1 MSIIRRIGLPIAII
15 VVGFGL
21 AAALLKTGPS
31 ITPQAPV
38 AKPPLVRAL
47 TVQPADF
54 EFEATARGT
63 VMPRS
68 ETDLIAEVSGR
79 VVELSQSLVTGGFF
93 QEDDVLLRIDPL
105 DYEIALEQASAQVQ
119 RAVSEL
125 ATARKNYERQR
136 NLSKRQSTSESLED
150 DARNRLQIAEAA
162 QREAKARLAIAE
174 RDLERTV
181 VKAPYDGRVRTE
193 QVDLGQFLN
202 RGSRL
207 AKLYAIDA
215 AEVRLPI
222 KDDELAFL
230 NISLRDGS
238 AWQKRPSVL
247 LSAEFAGAVHRWSGE
262 IVRTEGELDP
272 KTRMIQLVASVAD
285 PYREGT
291 TPLPVGL
298 LVDAV
303 ITGGVQPNIVK
314 LPRVAMVSPSEV
326 YIVDSSDRL
335 ARRTVTVLRSQGDFV
350 YINDGLLA
358 GDRVCLS
365 RLATA
370 MPGMKVRVEN
380 TEEVS

>member
-1 MSIIRRIGLPIAII
+1 MLRRIGPPIAII

-21 AAALLKTGPS
+21 AAALLRTGPS

-38 AKPPLVRAL
+38 AKSPLVRAV

-68 ETDLIAEVSGR
+68 ETELIAEVSGR
-79 VVELSQSLVTGGFF
+79 VIELSQSLVTGGFF
-93 QEDDVLLRIDPL
+93 KEDDVLLRIDPL

-119 RAVSEL
+119 RATSEL
-125 ATARKNYERQR
+125 ATASKNYERQR

-150 DARNRLQIAEAA
+150 DARNRLQMAEAA
-162 QREAKARLAIAE
+162 QREARARLASAE

-207 AKLYAIDA
+207 ARLYAIDA

-238 AWQKRPSVL
+238 AWEKRPSVS
-247 LSAEFAGAVHRWSGE
+247 LSAEFAGAVHRWTGE

-285 PYREGT
+285 PYRAGT

-298 LVDAV
+298 FVDAV
-303 ITGGVQPNIVK
+303 ITGGVQPNIVR
-314 LPRVAMVSPSEV
+314 LPRGAMVSPSEV
-326 YIVDSSDRL
+326 YIVDSSERL
-335 ARRTVTVLRSQGDFV
+335 VRRTVNVLRSQGDFV
-350 YINDGLLA
+350 YINDGLLR

-370 MPGMKVRVEN
+370 MPGMNSLRRRLY
-380 TEEVS
+380 TFIF

>member
-1 MSIIRRIGLPIAII
+1 MIRRIGLPIAII

-285 PYREGT
+285 PYREGR

-298 LVDAV
+298 FVDAV

-370 MPGMKVRVEN
+370 MPGIKVRVEN

>member
-1 MSIIRRIGLPIAII
+1 MIRRIGLPIAII

-21 AAALLKTGPS
+21 AAALLNTGPS

-47 TVQPADF
+47 TVQPSDF
-54 EFEATARGT
+54 EFEATARGV

-93 QEDDVLLRIDPL
+93 KEDDVLLRIDPL

-125 ATARKNYERQR
+125 ATARKNFERQR

-162 QREAKARLAIAE
+162 QREAKARLASAE
-174 RDLERTV
+174 RELERTV
-181 VKAPYDGRVRTE
+181 VRAPYDGRVRTE

-207 AKLYAIDA
+207 ARLYAIDA

-238 AWQKRPSVL
+238 AWEKRPSVS
-247 LSAEFAGAVHRWSGE
+247 LSAEFAGAVHRWTGE

-272 KTRMIQLVASVAD
+272 KTRMIQLVASVAE
-285 PYREGT
+285 PYRVDT

-298 LVDAV
+298 FVDAV
-303 ITGGVQPNIVK
+303 ITGGVQPNIVR

-326 YIVDSSDRL
+326 YIVDSSERL
-335 ARRTVTVLRSQGDFV
+335 VRRTVTVLRSQGDFV
-350 YINDGLLA
+350 YINEGLLK

-380 TEEVS
+380 SEEVS

>member
-1 MSIIRRIGLPIAII
+1 MIRRIGLPIAII
-15 VVGFGL
+15 VVGLGL
-21 AAALLKTGPS
+21 AAALLNTGPS

-47 TVQPADF
+47 TVQPSDF
-54 EFEATARGT
+54 EFEATARGV

-93 QEDDVLLRIDPL
+93 KEDDVLLRIDPL

-125 ATARKNYERQR
+125 ATARKNFERQR

-162 QREAKARLAIAE
+162 LREAKARLASAE
-174 RDLERTV
+174 RELERTV
-181 VKAPYDGRVRTE
+181 VRAPYDGRVRTE

-207 AKLYAIDA
+207 ARLYAIDA

-238 AWQKRPSVL
+238 AWEKRPSVS
-247 LSAEFAGAVHRWSGE
+247 LSAEFAGAVHRWTGE

-272 KTRMIQLVASVAD
+272 KTRMIQLVASVAE
-285 PYREGT
+285 PYRVDT

-298 LVDAV
+298 FVDAV
-303 ITGGVQPNIVK
+303 ITGGVQPNIVR

-326 YIVDSSDRL
+326 YIVDSSERL
-335 ARRTVTVLRSQGDFV
+335 VRRTVTVLRSQGDFV
-350 YINDGLLA
+350 YISEGLLK

>member
-1 MSIIRRIGLPIAII
+1 MLRRIGPPIAII

-21 AAALLKTGPS
+21 AAALLRTGPS

-38 AKPPLVRAL
+38 AKSPLVRAV

-68 ETDLIAEVSGR
+68 ETELIAEVSGR
-79 VVELSQSLVTGGFF
+79 VIELSQSLVTGGFF
-93 QEDDVLLRIDPL
+93 KEDDVLLRIDPL

-119 RAVSEL
+119 RATSEL
-125 ATARKNYERQR
+125 ATASKNYERQR

-150 DARNRLQIAEAA
+150 DARNRLQMAEAA
-162 QREAKARLAIAE
+162 QREARARLASAE

-207 AKLYAIDA
+207 ARLYAIDA

-238 AWQKRPSVL
+238 AWEKRPSVS
-247 LSAEFAGAVHRWSGE
+247 LSAEFAGAVHRWTGE

-285 PYREGT
+285 PYRAGT

-298 LVDAV
+298 FVDAV
-303 ITGGVQPNIVK
+303 ITGGVQPNIVR
-314 LPRVAMVSPSEV
+314 LPRGAMVSPSEV
-326 YIVDSSDRL
+326 YIVDSSERL
-335 ARRTVTVLRSQGDFV
+335 VRRTVNVLRSQGDFV
-350 YINDGLLA
+350 YINDGLLR

-370 MPGMKVRVEN
+370 IPGMKVRVEN
-380 TEEVS
+380 TEEVG

>member
-1 MSIIRRIGLPIAII
+1 MIRRIGLPIAII

-21 AAALLKTGPS
+21 AAALLNTGPT

-47 TVQPADF
+47 TVQPSDF
-54 EFEATARGT
+54 EFEATARGV

-93 QEDDVLLRIDPL
+93 KEDDVLLRIDPL

-125 ATARKNYERQR
+125 ATARKNFERQR

-162 QREAKARLAIAE
+162 QREAKARLASAE
-174 RDLERTV
+174 RELERTV
-181 VKAPYDGRVRTE
+181 VRAPYDGRVRTE

-207 AKLYAIDA
+207 ARLYAIDA

-238 AWQKRPSVL
+238 AWEKRPSVS
-247 LSAEFAGAVHRWSGE
+247 LSAEFAGAVHRWTGE

-272 KTRMIQLVASVAD
+272 KTRMIQLVASVAE
-285 PYREGT
+285 PYRVDT

-298 LVDAV
+298 FVDAV
-303 ITGGVQPNIVK
+303 ITGGVQPNIVR

-326 YIVDSSDRL
+326 YIVDSSERL
-335 ARRTVTVLRSQGDFV
+335 VRRTVTVLRSQGDFV
-350 YINDGLLA
+350 YISEGLLK

>member
-1 MSIIRRIGLPIAII
+1 MLRRIGLPIAII

-21 AAALLKTGPS
+21 AAALLRTGPS

-38 AKPPLVRAL
+38 AKSPLVRAV

-68 ETDLIAEVSGR
+68 ETELIAEVSGR
-79 VVELSQSLVTGGFF
+79 VIELSQSLVTGGFF
-93 QEDDVLLRIDPL
+93 KEDDVLLRIDPL

-119 RAVSEL
+119 RATSEL
-125 ATARKNYERQR
+125 ATASKNYERQR

-150 DARNRLQIAEAA
+150 DARNRLQMAEAA
-162 QREAKARLAIAE
+162 QREARARLASAE

-207 AKLYAIDA
+207 ARLYAIDA

-238 AWQKRPSVL
+238 AWEKRPSVS
-247 LSAEFAGAVHRWSGE
+247 LSAEFAGAVHRWTGE

-285 PYREGT
+285 PYRAGT

-298 LVDAV
+298 FVDAV
-303 ITGGVQPNIVK
+303 ITGGVQPNIVR
-314 LPRVAMVSPSEV
+314 LPRGAMVSPSEV
-326 YIVDSSDRL
+326 YIVDSSERL
-335 ARRTVTVLRSQGDFV
+335 VRRTVNVLRSQGDFV
-350 YINDGLLA
+350 YINDGLLR

-380 TEEVS
+380 TEEVG

>member
-1 MSIIRRIGLPIAII
+1 MLRRIGLPIAII

-21 AAALLKTGPS
+21 AAALLRTGPS

-38 AKPPLVRAL
+38 AKSPLVRAV

-68 ETDLIAEVSGR
+68 ETELIAEVSGR
-79 VVELSQSLVTGGFF
+79 VIELSQSLVTGGFF
-93 QEDDVLLRIDPL
+93 KEDDVLLRIDPL

-119 RAVSEL
+119 RATSEL
-125 ATARKNYERQR
+125 ATASKNYERQR

-150 DARNRLQIAEAA
+150 DARNRLQMAEAA
-162 QREAKARLAIAE
+162 QREARARLASAE

-207 AKLYAIDA
+207 ARLYAIDA

-238 AWQKRPSVL
+238 AWEKRPSVS
-247 LSAEFAGAVHRWSGE
+247 LSAEFAGAVHRWTGE

-285 PYREGT
+285 PYRAGT

-298 LVDAV
+298 FVDAV
-303 ITGGVQPNIVK
+303 ITGGVQPNIVR
-314 LPRVAMVSPSEV
+314 LPRGAMVSPSEV
-326 YIVDSSDRL
+326 YLVDSSERL
-335 ARRTVTVLRSQGDFV
+335 VRRTVNVLRSQGDFV
-350 YINDGLLA
+350 YINDGLLR

-380 TEEVS
+380 TEEVG

>member
-1 MSIIRRIGLPIAII
+1 MLRRIGPPIAII

-21 AAALLKTGPS
+21 AAALLRTGPS

-38 AKPPLVRAL
+38 AKSPLVRAV

-68 ETDLIAEVSGR
+68 ETELIAEVSGR
-79 VVELSQSLVTGGFF
+79 VIELSQSLVTGGFF
-93 QEDDVLLRIDPL
+93 KEDDVLLRIDPL

-119 RAVSEL
+119 RATSEL
-125 ATARKNYERQR
+125 ATASKNYERQR

-150 DARNRLQIAEAA
+150 DARNRLQMAEAA
-162 QREAKARLAIAE
+162 QREARARLASAE

-207 AKLYAIDA
+207 ARLYAIDA

-238 AWQKRPSVL
+238 AWEKRPSVS
-247 LSAEFAGAVHRWSGE
+247 LSAEFAGAVHRWTGE

-285 PYREGT
+285 PYRAGT

-298 LVDAV
+298 FVDAV
-303 ITGGVQPNIVK
+303 ITGGVQPNIVR
-314 LPRVAMVSPSEV
+314 LPRGAMVSPSEV
-326 YIVDSSDRL
+326 YIVDSSERL
-335 ARRTVTVLRSQGDFV
+335 VRRTVNVLRSQGDFV
-350 YINDGLLA
+350 YINDGLLR

>member
-1 MSIIRRIGLPIAII
+1 MLRRIGLPIAII

-21 AAALLKTGPS
+21 AAALLRTGPS

-38 AKPPLVRAL
+38 AKSPLVRAV

-68 ETDLIAEVSGR
+68 ETELIAEVSGR
-79 VVELSQSLVTGGFF
+79 VIELSQSLVTGGFF
-93 QEDDVLLRIDPL
+93 KEDDVLLRIDPL

-119 RAVSEL
+119 RATSEL
-125 ATARKNYERQR
+125 ATASKNYERQR

-150 DARNRLQIAEAA
+150 DARNRLQMAEAA
-162 QREAKARLAIAE
+162 QREARARLASAE

-207 AKLYAIDA
+207 ARLYAIDA

-238 AWQKRPSVL
+238 AWEKRPSVS
-247 LSAEFAGAVHRWSGE
+247 LSAEFAGAVHRWTGE

-285 PYREGT
+285 PYRAGT

-298 LVDAV
+298 FVDAV
-303 ITGGVQPNIVK
+303 ITGGVQPNIVR
-314 LPRVAMVSPSEV
+314 LPRGAMVSPSEV
-326 YIVDSSDRL
+326 YIVDSSERL
-335 ARRTVTVLRSQGDFV
+335 VRRTVNVLRSEGDFV
-350 YINDGLLA
+350 YINDGLLR

-380 TEEVS
+380 TEEVG

>member
-1 MSIIRRIGLPIAII
+1 MIRRIGLPIAII
-15 VVGFGL
+15 VVGLGL
-21 AAALLKTGPS
+21 AAALLNTGPS

-47 TVQPADF
+47 TVQPSDF
-54 EFEATARGT
+54 EFEATARGV

-93 QEDDVLLRIDPL
+93 KEDDVLLRIDPL

-125 ATARKNYERQR
+125 ATARKNFERQR

-162 QREAKARLAIAE
+162 LREAKARLASAE
-174 RDLERTV
+174 RELERTV
-181 VKAPYDGRVRTE
+181 VRAPYDGRVRTE

-207 AKLYAIDA
+207 ARLYAIDA

-222 KDDELAFL
+222 KDDELVFL

-238 AWQKRPSVL
+238 AWEKRPSVS
-247 LSAEFAGAVHRWSGE
+247 LSAEFAGAVHRWTGE

-272 KTRMIQLVASVAD
+272 KTRMIQLVASVAE
-285 PYREGT
+285 PYRLDT

-298 LVDAV
+298 FVDAV
-303 ITGGVQPNIVK
+303 ITGGVQPNIVR

-326 YIVDSSDRL
+326 YIVDSSERL
-335 ARRTVTVLRSQGDFV
+335 VRRTVTVLRSQGDFV
-350 YINDGLLA
+350 YINEGLLK

-380 TEEVS
+380 TEGVS

>member
-1 MSIIRRIGLPIAII
+1 MLRRIGPPIAII

-21 AAALLKTGPS
+21 AAALLRTGPS

-38 AKPPLVRAL
+38 AKSPLVRAV

-68 ETDLIAEVSGR
+68 ETELIAEVSGR
-79 VVELSQSLVTGGFF
+79 VIELSQSLVTGGFF
-93 QEDDVLLRIDPL
+93 KEDDVLLRIDPL

-119 RAVSEL
+119 RATSEL
-125 ATARKNYERQR
+125 ATASKNYERQR

-150 DARNRLQIAEAA
+150 VARKRLQMAEAA
-162 QREAKARLAIAE
+162 QREARARLASAE

-207 AKLYAIDA
+207 ARLYAIDA

-238 AWQKRPSVL
+238 AWEKRPSVS
-247 LSAEFAGAVHRWSGE
+247 LSAEFAGAVHRWTGE

-285 PYREGT
+285 PYRAGT

-298 LVDAV
+298 FVDAV
-303 ITGGVQPNIVK
+303 ITGGVQPNIVR
-314 LPRVAMVSPSEV
+314 LPRGAMVSPSEV
-326 YIVDSSDRL
+326 YIVDSSERL
-335 ARRTVTVLRSQGDFV
+335 VRRTVNVLRSQGDFV
-350 YINDGLLA
+350 YINDGLLR

-380 TEEVS
+380 TEEVG

>member
-1 MSIIRRIGLPIAII
+1 MIRRIGLPIAII
-15 VVGFGL
+15 VVGLGL
-21 AAALLKTGPS
+21 AAALLNTGPS

-47 TVQPADF
+47 TVQPSDF
-54 EFEATARGT
+54 EFEATARGV

-93 QEDDVLLRIDPL
+93 KEDDVLLRIDPL

-125 ATARKNYERQR
+125 ATARKNFERQR

-162 QREAKARLAIAE
+162 LREAKARLASAE
-174 RDLERTV
+174 RELERTV
-181 VKAPYDGRVRTE
+181 VRAPYDGRVRTE

-207 AKLYAIDA
+207 ARLYAIDA

-238 AWQKRPSVL
+238 AWEKRPSVE
-247 LSAEFAGAVHRWSGE
+247 LSAEFAGAVHRWTGE

-272 KTRMIQLVASVAD
+272 KTRMIQLVASVAE
-285 PYREGT
+285 PYRVDT

-298 LVDAV
+298 FVDAV
-303 ITGGVQPNIVK
+303 ITGGVQPNIVR

-326 YIVDSSDRL
+326 YIVDSSERL
-335 ARRTVTVLRSQGDFV
+335 VRRTVTVLRSQGDFV
-350 YINDGLLA
+350 YISEGLLK

>member
-1 MSIIRRIGLPIAII
+1 MLRRIGLPIAII

-21 AAALLKTGPS
+21 AAALLRTGPS
-31 ITPQAPV
+31 ISPQAPV
-38 AKPPLVRAL
+38 AKSPLVRAV

-68 ETDLIAEVSGR
+68 ETELIAEVSGR
-79 VVELSQSLVTGGFF
+79 VIELSQSLVTGGFF
-93 QEDDVLLRIDPL
+93 KEDDVLLRIDPL
-105 DYEIALEQASAQVQ
+105 DYEIAIEQASAQVQ
-119 RAVSEL
+119 RATSEL
-125 ATARKNYERQR
+125 ATASKNYERQR
-136 NLSKRQSTSESLED
+136 NLSKRQSTSESLEA
-150 DARNRLQIAEAA
+150 DARNRLQMAEAA
-162 QREAKARLAIAE
+162 QREARARLASAE

-207 AKLYAIDA
+207 ARLYAIDA

-238 AWQKRPSVL
+238 AWEKRPSVS
-247 LSAEFAGAVHRWSGE
+247 LSAEFAGAVHRWTGE

-285 PYREGT
+285 PYRAGT

-298 LVDAV
+298 FVDAV
-303 ITGGVQPNIVK
+303 ITGGVQPNIVR
-314 LPRVAMVSPSEV
+314 LPRGAMVSPSEV
-326 YIVDSSDRL
+326 YIVDSSERL
-335 ARRTVTVLRSQGDFV
+335 VRRTVNVLRSQGDFV
-350 YINDGLLA
+350 YINDGLLR

-380 TEEVS
+380 TEEVG

>member
-1 MSIIRRIGLPIAII
+1 MLRRIGPPIAII

-21 AAALLKTGPS
+21 AAELLRTGPS

-38 AKPPLVRAL
+38 AKSPLVRAV

-68 ETDLIAEVSGR
+68 ETELIAEVSGR
-79 VVELSQSLVTGGFF
+79 VIELSQSLVTGGFF
-93 QEDDVLLRIDPL
+93 KEDDVLLRIDPL

-119 RAVSEL
+119 RATSEL
-125 ATARKNYERQR
+125 ATASKNYERQR

-150 DARNRLQIAEAA
+150 DARNRLQMAEAA
-162 QREAKARLAIAE
+162 QREARARLASAE

-207 AKLYAIDA
+207 ARLYAIDA

-238 AWQKRPSVL
+238 AWEKRPSVS
-247 LSAEFAGAVHRWSGE
+247 LSAEFAGAVHRWTGE
-262 IVRTEGELDP
+262 IVRPEGELDP

-285 PYREGT
+285 PYRAGT

-298 LVDAV
+298 FVDAV
-303 ITGGVQPNIVK
+303 ITGGVQPNIVR
-314 LPRVAMVSPSEV
+314 LPRGAMVSPSEV
-326 YIVDSSDRL
+326 YIVDSSERL
-335 ARRTVTVLRSQGDFV
+335 VRRTVNVLRSQGDFV
-350 YINDGLLA
+350 YINDGLLR

-380 TEEVS
+380 TEEVG

>member
-1 MSIIRRIGLPIAII
+1 MLRRIGLPIAII

-21 AAALLKTGPS
+21 AFALSKTGPS

-47 TVQPADF
+47 IVRPADF
-54 EFEATARGT
+54 EFGATARGT

-79 VVELSQSLVTGGFF
+79 VVELSQSLVSGGFF
-93 QEDDVLLRIDPL
+93 KEDEVLLRIDPL

-119 RAVSEL
+119 RATSEL

-162 QREAKARLAIAE
+162 QREARARLASAE

-181 VKAPYDGRVRTE
+181 VRAPYDGRVRTE

-207 AKLYAIDA
+207 ARLYAIDV

-222 KDDELAFL
+222 RDDELAFL

-238 AWQKRPSVL
+238 AWEKRPRVSL
-247 LSAEFAGAVHRWSGE
+247 FAEFAGTAHRWEGE

-272 KTRMIQLVASVAD
+272 KTRMIRLVASVAD
-285 PYREGT
+285 PYRAGT

-298 LVDAV
+298 FVDAV
-303 ITGGVQPNIVK
+303 ITGGVQPNIVR
-314 LPRVAMVSPSEV
+314 LPRAAMVSPSEV
-326 YIVDSSDRL
+326 YIVDSSERL
-335 ARRTVTVLRSQGDFV
+335 VRRKVNVLRSEGDFV
-350 YINDGLLA
+350 YINNGLSE

>member
-1 MSIIRRIGLPIAII
+1 MIRRIGLPIAII

-38 AKPPLVRAL
+38 AKPPLVRVL

-93 QEDDVLLRIDPL
+93 KEDDVLLRIDPL

-207 AKLYAIDA
+207 ARLYAIDA

-238 AWQKRPSVL
+238 AWQKRPSVS

-291 TPLPVGL
+291 TALPVGL
-298 LVDAV
+298 FVDAV
-303 ITGGVQPNIVK
+303 ITGGVQPNIVR
-314 LPRVAMVSPSEV
+314 LPRVAMASPSEV

-335 ARRTVTVLRSQGDFV
+335 VRRPVTVLRSQGDFV

-380 TEEVS
+380 TEGVS

>member
-1 MSIIRRIGLPIAII
+1 MLRRIGLPIAII

-21 AAALLKTGPS
+21 AFALSKTGPS

-47 TVQPADF
+47 IVRPADF
-54 EFEATARGT
+54 EFGATARGT

-79 VVELSQSLVTGGFF
+79 VVELSQSLVSGGFF
-93 QEDDVLLRIDPL
+93 KEDEVLLRIDPL

-119 RAVSEL
+119 RATSEL

-162 QREAKARLAIAE
+162 QREARARLASAE

-181 VKAPYDGRVRTE
+181 VRAPYDGRVRTE

-207 AKLYAIDA
+207 ARLYAIDV

-222 KDDELAFL
+222 RDDELAFL

-238 AWQKRPSVL
+238 AWEKRPRVSL
-247 LSAEFAGAVHRWSGE
+247 FAEFAGTAHRWEGE

-272 KTRMIQLVASVAD
+272 KTRMIRLVASVAD
-285 PYREGT
+285 PYRAGT

-298 LVDAV
+298 FVDAV
-303 ITGGVQPNIVK
+303 ITGGVQPNIVR
-314 LPRVAMVSPSEV
+314 LPRAAMVSASEV
-326 YIVDSSDRL
+326 YIVDSSERL
-335 ARRTVTVLRSQGDFV
+335 VRRTVNVLRSEGDFV
-350 YINDGLLA
+350 YINDGLSE

>member
-1 MSIIRRIGLPIAII
+1 MLRRIGLPIAII

-21 AAALLKTGPS
+21 AFALSKTGPS
-31 ITPQAPV
+31 IIPQAPV

-47 TVQPADF
+47 IVRPADF
-54 EFEATARGT
+54 EFGATARGT

-79 VVELSQSLVTGGFF
+79 VVELSQSLVSGGFF
-93 QEDDVLLRIDPL
+93 KEDEVLLRIDPL

-119 RAVSEL
+119 RATSEL

-162 QREAKARLAIAE
+162 QREARARLASAE

-181 VKAPYDGRVRTE
+181 VRAPYDGRVRTE

-207 AKLYAIDA
+207 ARLYAIDV

-222 KDDELAFL
+222 RDDELAFL

-238 AWQKRPSVL
+238 AWEKRPSVS
-247 LSAEFAGAVHRWSGE
+247 LSAEFAGTVHRWAGE

-272 KTRMIQLVASVAD
+272 KTRMIRLVASVAD
-285 PYREGT
+285 PYRAGT

-298 LVDAV
+298 FVDAV
-303 ITGGVQPNIVK
+303 ITGGVQPNIVR
-314 LPRVAMVSPSEV
+314 LPRAAMVSPSEV
-326 YIVDSSDRL
+326 YIVDSSERL
-335 ARRTVTVLRSQGDFV
+335 VRRAVNVLRSEGDFV
-350 YINDGLLA
+350 YINDGLSE

>member
-1 MSIIRRIGLPIAII
+1 MIRRIGLPIAII
-15 VVGFGL
+15 VVGLGL
-21 AAALLKTGPS
+21 AAALLNTGPS

-47 TVQPADF
+47 TVQPSDF
-54 EFEATARGT
+54 EFEATARGV

-93 QEDDVLLRIDPL
+93 KEDDVLLRIDPL

-125 ATARKNYERQR
+125 ATARKNFERQR

-162 QREAKARLAIAE
+162 LREAKARLASAE
-174 RDLERTV
+174 RELERTV
-181 VKAPYDGRVRTE
+181 VRAPYDGRVRTE

-207 AKLYAIDA
+207 ARLYAIDA

-222 KDDELAFL
+222 KDDELVFL

-238 AWQKRPSVL
+238 AWEKRPSVS
-247 LSAEFAGAVHRWSGE
+247 LSAEFAGAVHRWTGE

-272 KTRMIQLVASVAD
+272 KTRMIQLVASVAE
-285 PYREGT
+285 PYRVDT

-298 LVDAV
+298 FVDAI
-303 ITGGVQPNIVK
+303 ITGGVQPNIVR
-314 LPRVAMVSPSEV
+314 LPRVAMVPPSEV
-326 YIVDSSDRL
+326 YIVDSSERL
-335 ARRTVTVLRSQGDFV
+335 VRRTVTVLRTQGDFV
-350 YINDGLLA
+350 YINEGLLK

>member
-1 MSIIRRIGLPIAII
+1 MLRRIGLPIAII

-21 AAALLKTGPS
+21 AAALLRTGPS

-38 AKPPLVRAL
+38 AKSPLVRAV

-68 ETDLIAEVSGR
+68 ETELIAEVSGR
-79 VVELSQSLVTGGFF
+79 VIELSQSLVTGGFF
-93 QEDDVLLRIDPL
+93 KEDDVLLRIDPL

-119 RAVSEL
+119 RATSEL
-125 ATARKNYERQR
+125 ATASKNYERQR

-150 DARNRLQIAEAA
+150 DARNRLQMAEAA
-162 QREAKARLAIAE
+162 QREARARLASAE

-207 AKLYAIDA
+207 ARLYAIDA

-238 AWQKRPSVL
+238 AWEKRPSVS
-247 LSAEFAGAVHRWSGE
+247 LSAEFAGAVHRWTGE

-272 KTRMIQLVASVAD
+272 KTRMIQLVASIAD
-285 PYREGT
+285 PYRAGT

-298 LVDAV
+298 FVDAV
-303 ITGGVQPNIVK
+303 ITGGVQPNIVR
-314 LPRVAMVSPSEV
+314 LPRGAMVSPSEV
-326 YIVDSSDRL
+326 YIVDSSERL
-335 ARRTVTVLRSQGDFV
+335 VRRTVNVLRSQGDFV
-350 YINDGLLA
+350 YINDGLLR

-380 TEEVS
+380 TEEVG

>member
-1 MSIIRRIGLPIAII
+1 MLRRIGPPIAII

-21 AAALLKTGPS
+21 AAALLRTGPS
-31 ITPQAPV
+31 ISPQAPV
-38 AKPPLVRAL
+38 AESPLVRAV

-68 ETDLIAEVSGR
+68 ETELIAEVSGR
-79 VVELSQSLVTGGFF
+79 VIELSQSLVTGGFF
-93 QEDDVLLRIDPL
+93 KEDDVLLRIDPL

-119 RAVSEL
+119 RATSEL
-125 ATARKNYERQR
+125 ATASKNYERQR

-150 DARNRLQIAEAA
+150 DARNRLQMAEAA
-162 QREAKARLAIAE
+162 QREARARLASAE

-207 AKLYAIDA
+207 ARLYAIDA

-238 AWQKRPSVL
+238 AWEKRPSVS
-247 LSAEFAGAVHRWSGE
+247 LSAEFAGAVHRWTGE

-285 PYREGT
+285 PYRAGT

-298 LVDAV
+298 FVDAV
-303 ITGGVQPNIVK
+303 ITGGVQPNIVR
-314 LPRVAMVSPSEV
+314 LPRGAMVSPSEV
-326 YIVDSSDRL
+326 YIVDSSERL
-335 ARRTVTVLRSQGDFV
+335 VRRTVNVLRSQGDFV
-350 YINDGLLA
+350 YINDGLLR

-380 TEEVS
+380 TEEVG

>member
-1 MSIIRRIGLPIAII
+1 MIRRIGLPIAII
-15 VVGFGL
+15 VVGLGL
-21 AAALLKTGPS
+21 AAALLNTGPS

-47 TVQPADF
+47 TVQPSDF
-54 EFEATARGT
+54 EFEATARGV

-93 QEDDVLLRIDPL
+93 KEDDVLLRIDPL

-125 ATARKNYERQR
+125 ATARKNFERQR

-162 QREAKARLAIAE
+162 LREAKARLASAE
-174 RDLERTV
+174 RELERTV
-181 VKAPYDGRVRTE
+181 VRAPYDGRVRTE

-207 AKLYAIDA
+207 ARLYAIDA

-222 KDDELAFL
+222 KDDELVFL

-238 AWQKRPSVL
+238 AWEKRPSVS
-247 LSAEFAGAVHRWSGE
+247 LSAEFAGAVHRWTGE

-272 KTRMIQLVASVAD
+272 KTRMIQLVASVAE
-285 PYREGT
+285 PYRLDT

-298 LVDAV
+298 FVDAV
-303 ITGGVQPNIVK
+303 ITGGVQPNIVR

-326 YIVDSSDRL
+326 YIVDSSERL
-335 ARRTVTVLRSQGDFV
+335 VRRTVTVLRTQGDFV
-350 YINDGLLA
+350 YINEGLLK

>member
-1 MSIIRRIGLPIAII
+1 MLRRIGPPIAII
-15 VVGFGL
+15 IVGFGL
-21 AAALLKTGPS
+21 AAALLRTGPS

-38 AKPPLVRAL
+38 AKSPLVRAV

-68 ETDLIAEVSGR
+68 ETELIAEVSGR
-79 VVELSQSLVTGGFF
+79 VIELSQSLVTGGFF
-93 QEDDVLLRIDPL
+93 KEDDVLLRIDPL

-119 RAVSEL
+119 RATSEL
-125 ATARKNYERQR
+125 ATASKNYERQR

-150 DARNRLQIAEAA
+150 DARNRLQMAEAA
-162 QREAKARLAIAE
+162 QREARARLASAE

-207 AKLYAIDA
+207 ARLYAIDA

-238 AWQKRPSVL
+238 AWEKRPSVS
-247 LSAEFAGAVHRWSGE
+247 LSAEFAGAVHRWTGE

-285 PYREGT
+285 PYRAGT

-298 LVDAV
+298 FVDAV
-303 ITGGVQPNIVK
+303 ITGGVQPNIVR
-314 LPRVAMVSPSEV
+314 LPRGAMVSPSEV
-326 YIVDSSDRL
+326 YIVDSSERL
-335 ARRTVTVLRSQGDFV
+335 VRRTVNVLRSQGDFV
-350 YINDGLLA
+350 YINDGLLR

-370 MPGMKVRVEN
+370 MTGMKVRVEN
-380 TEEVS
+380 TEEVG

>member
-1 MSIIRRIGLPIAII
+1 MLRRIGLPIAII

-21 AAALLKTGPS
+21 AAALLRTGPS

-38 AKPPLVRAL
+38 AKSPLVRAV

-68 ETDLIAEVSGR
+68 ETELIAEVSGR
-79 VVELSQSLVTGGFF
+79 VIELSQSLVTGGFF
-93 QEDDVLLRIDPL
+93 KEDDVLLRIDPL

-119 RAVSEL
+119 RATSEL
-125 ATARKNYERQR
+125 ATASKNYERQR

-150 DARNRLQIAEAA
+150 DARNRLQMAEAA
-162 QREAKARLAIAE
+162 QREARARLAAAE

-207 AKLYAIDA
+207 ARLYAIDA

-238 AWQKRPSVL
+238 AWEKRPSVS
-247 LSAEFAGAVHRWSGE
+247 LSAEFAGAVHLWTGE

-285 PYREGT
+285 PYRAGT

-298 LVDAV
+298 FVDAV
-303 ITGGVQPNIVK
+303 ITGGVQPNIVR
-314 LPRVAMVSPSEV
+314 LPRGAMVSPSEV
-326 YIVDSSDRL
+326 YIVDSSERL
-335 ARRTVTVLRSQGDFV
+335 VRRTVNVLRSQGDFV
-350 YINDGLLA
+350 YINDGLLR

-365 RLATA
+365 KLATA

-380 TEEVS
+380 TEEVG

>member
-1 MSIIRRIGLPIAII
+1 MIRRIGLPIAII
-15 VVGFGL
+15 IVGFGL

-68 ETDLIAEVSGR
+68 EADLIAEVSGR

-93 QEDDVLLRIDPL
+93 KEDDVLLRIDPL

-181 VKAPYDGRVRTE
+181 VRAPYDGRVRTE

-238 AWQKRPSVL
+238 AWQKRPSVS

-298 LVDAV
+298 FVDAV
-303 ITGGVQPNIVK
+303 ITGGVQPNIVR
-314 LPRVAMVSPSEV
+314 LPRVAMVSPREV

-335 ARRTVTVLRSQGDFV
+335 VRRTVTVLRSQGDFV
-350 YINDGLLA
+350 YINDGLIA

-380 TEEVS
+380 SEEVS

>member
-1 MSIIRRIGLPIAII
+1 MLRRIGPPIAII

-21 AAALLKTGPS
+21 AAALLRTGPS

-38 AKPPLVRAL
+38 AKSPLVRAV

-68 ETDLIAEVSGR
+68 ETELIAEVSGR
-79 VVELSQSLVTGGFF
+79 VIELSQSLVTGGFF
-93 QEDDVLLRIDPL
+93 KEDDVLLRIDPL

-119 RAVSEL
+119 RATSEL
-125 ATARKNYERQR
+125 ATASKNYERQR

-150 DARNRLQIAEAA
+150 DARNRLQMAEAA
-162 QREAKARLAIAE
+162 QREARARLASAE

-207 AKLYAIDA
+207 ARLYAIDA

-238 AWQKRPSVL
+238 AWEKRPSVS
-247 LSAEFAGAVHRWSGE
+247 LSAEFAGAVHRWTGE

-285 PYREGT
+285 PYRAGT

-298 LVDAV
+298 FVDAV
-303 ITGGVQPNIVK
+303 ITGGVQPNIVR
-314 LPRVAMVSPSEV
+314 LPRGAMVSPSEV
-326 YIVDSSDRL
+326 YIVNSSERL
-335 ARRTVTVLRSQGDFV
+335 VRRTVNVLRSQGDFV
-350 YINDGLLA
+350 YINDGLLR

-380 TEEVS
+380 TEEVG

>member
-1 MSIIRRIGLPIAII
+1 MIRRIGLPIAII

-21 AAALLKTGPS
+21 AATLLKTGPS

-38 AKPPLVRAL
+38 AKPPLVRAV
-47 TVQPADF
+47 TVQPTDF

-79 VVELSQSLVTGGFF
+79 VVELSESLVTGGFF
-93 QEDDVLLRIDPL
+93 EEDDVLLRIDPL

-181 VKAPYDGRVRTE
+181 IKAPYDGRVRTE

-202 RGSRL
+202 RGTRL
-207 AKLYAIDA
+207 AKVYAIDA

-222 KDDELAFL
+222 KNDELAFL

-238 AWQKRPSVL
+238 AWEKRPSVSL
-247 LSAEFAGAVHRWSGE
+247 FAEFAGADHRWTGE

-285 PYREGT
+285 PYRAGT

-298 LVDAV
+298 FVDAV

-326 YIVDSSDRL
+326 YIVDSSERL
-335 ARRTVTVLRSQGDFV
+335 VRRTVTVLRSQGDFV
-350 YINDGLLA
+350 YINGGLLA

-365 RLATA
+365 RLASA

-380 TEEVS
+380 TEEIS

>member
-1 MSIIRRIGLPIAII
+1 MIRRIGLPIAII
-15 VVGFGL
+15 VVGLGL
-21 AAALLKTGPS
+21 AAALLNTGPS

-47 TVQPADF
+47 TVQPSDF
-54 EFEATARGT
+54 EFEATARGV

-93 QEDDVLLRIDPL
+93 KEDDVLLRIDPL

-125 ATARKNYERQR
+125 ATARKNFERQR

-162 QREAKARLAIAE
+162 LREAKARLASAE
-174 RDLERTV
+174 RELERTV
-181 VKAPYDGRVRTE
+181 VRAPYDGRVRTE

-207 AKLYAIDA
+207 ARLYAIDA

-222 KDDELAFL
+222 KDDELVFL

-238 AWQKRPSVL
+238 AWEKRPSVS
-247 LSAEFAGAVHRWSGE
+247 LSAEFAGAVHRWTGE

-272 KTRMIQLVASVAD
+272 KTRMIQLVASVAE
-285 PYREGT
+285 PYRLDT

-298 LVDAV
+298 FVDAV
-303 ITGGVQPNIVK
+303 ITGGVQPNIVR

-326 YIVDSSDRL
+326 YIVDSSERL
-335 ARRTVTVLRSQGDFV
+335 VRRTVTVLRSQGDFV
-350 YINDGLLA
+350 YINEGLLK

>member
-1 MSIIRRIGLPIAII
+1 MLRRIGPPIAII
-15 VVGFGL
+15 IVGFGL
-21 AAALLKTGPS
+21 AAALLRTGPS

-38 AKPPLVRAL
+38 AKSPLVRAV

-68 ETDLIAEVSGR
+68 ETELIAEVSGR
-79 VVELSQSLVTGGFF
+79 VIELSQSLVTGGFF
-93 QEDDVLLRIDPL
+93 KEDDVLLRIDPL

-119 RAVSEL
+119 RATSEL
-125 ATARKNYERQR
+125 ATASKNYERQR

-150 DARNRLQIAEAA
+150 DARNRLQMAEAA
-162 QREAKARLAIAE
+162 QREARARLASAE

-207 AKLYAIDA
+207 ARLYAIDA

-238 AWQKRPSVL
+238 AWEKRPSVS
-247 LSAEFAGAVHRWSGE
+247 LSAEFAGAVHRWTGE

-285 PYREGT
+285 PYRAGT

-298 LVDAV
+298 FVDAV
-303 ITGGVQPNIVK
+303 ITGGVQPNIVR
-314 LPRVAMVSPSEV
+314 LPRGAMVSPSEV
-326 YIVDSSDRL
+326 YIVDSSERL
-335 ARRTVTVLRSQGDFV
+335 VRRTVNVLRSQGDFV
-350 YINDGLLA
+350 YINDGLLR

-380 TEEVS
+380 TEEVG

>member
-1 MSIIRRIGLPIAII
+1 MLRRIGPPIAII

-21 AAALLKTGPS
+21 AAALLRTGPS

-38 AKPPLVRAL
+38 AKSPLVRAV

-68 ETDLIAEVSGR
+68 ETELIAEVSGR
-79 VVELSQSLVTGGFF
+79 VIELSQSLVTGGFF
-93 QEDDVLLRIDPL
+93 KEDDVLLRIDPL

-119 RAVSEL
+119 RATSEL
-125 ATARKNYERQR
+125 ATASKNYERQR

-150 DARNRLQIAEAA
+150 DARNRLQMAEAA
-162 QREAKARLAIAE
+162 QREARARLASAE

-207 AKLYAIDA
+207 ARLYAIDA

-238 AWQKRPSVL
+238 AWEKRPSVS
-247 LSAEFAGAVHRWSGE
+247 LSAEFAGAVHRWTGE

-285 PYREGT
+285 PYRAGT

-298 LVDAV
+298 FVDAV
-303 ITGGVQPNIVK
+303 ITGGVQPNIVR
-314 LPRVAMVSPSEV
+314 LPRGAMVSASEV
-326 YIVDSSDRL
+326 YIVDSSERL
-335 ARRTVTVLRSQGDFV
+335 VRRTVNVLRSQGDFV
-350 YINDGLLA
+350 YINDGLLR

-380 TEEVS
+380 TEEVG

>member
-1 MSIIRRIGLPIAII
+1 MLRRIGPPIAII

-21 AAALLKTGPS
+21 AAALLRTGPS

-38 AKPPLVRAL
+38 AKSPLVRAV

-68 ETDLIAEVSGR
+68 ETELIAEVSGR
-79 VVELSQSLVTGGFF
+79 VIELSQSLVTGGFF
-93 QEDDVLLRIDPL
+93 KEDDVLLRIDPL

-119 RAVSEL
+119 RATSEL
-125 ATARKNYERQR
+125 ATASKNYERQR

-150 DARNRLQIAEAA
+150 DARNRLQMAEAA
-162 QREAKARLAIAE
+162 QREARARLASAE

-207 AKLYAIDA
+207 ARLYAIDA

-238 AWQKRPSVL
+238 AWEKRPSVS
-247 LSAEFAGAVHRWSGE
+247 LSAEFAGAVHRWTGE

-285 PYREGT
+285 PYRAGT

-298 LVDAV
+298 FVDAV
-303 ITGGVQPNIVK
+303 ITGGVQPNIVR
-314 LPRVAMVSPSEV
+314 LPRGAMVSPSEV
-326 YIVDSSDRL
+326 YIVDSSERL
-335 ARRTVTVLRSQGDFV
+335 VRRTVNVLRSQGDFV
-350 YINDGLLA
+350 YINDGLLR

-380 TEEVS
+380 TEEVG

>member
-1 MSIIRRIGLPIAII
+1 MLRRIGPPIAII

-21 AAALLKTGPS
+21 AAELLRTGPS

-38 AKPPLVRAL
+38 AKSPLVRAV

-68 ETDLIAEVSGR
+68 ETELIAEVSGR
-79 VVELSQSLVTGGFF
+79 VIELSQSLVTGGFF
-93 QEDDVLLRIDPL
+93 KEDDVLLRIDPL

-119 RAVSEL
+119 RATSEL
-125 ATARKNYERQR
+125 ATASKNYERQR

-150 DARNRLQIAEAA
+150 DARNRLQMAEAA
-162 QREAKARLAIAE
+162 QREARARLASAE

-207 AKLYAIDA
+207 ARLYAIDA

-238 AWQKRPSVL
+238 AWEKRPSVS
-247 LSAEFAGAVHRWSGE
+247 LSAEFAGAVHRWTGE

-285 PYREGT
+285 PYRAGT

-298 LVDAV
+298 FVDAV
-303 ITGGVQPNIVK
+303 ITGGVQPNIVR
-314 LPRVAMVSPSEV
+314 LPRGAMVSPSEV
-326 YIVDSSDRL
+326 YIVDSSERL
-335 ARRTVTVLRSQGDFV
+335 VRRTVNVLRSQGDFV
-350 YINDGLLA
+350 YINDGLLR

-380 TEEVS
+380 TEEVG

>member
-1 MSIIRRIGLPIAII
+1 MIRRIGLPIAII

-47 TVQPADF
+47 TVRPADF

-93 QEDDVLLRIDPL
+93 KEDDVLLRIDPL

-238 AWQKRPSVL
+238 AWQKRPSVS

-285 PYREGT
+285 PYRAGT

-298 LVDAV
+298 FVDAV
-303 ITGGVQPNIVK
+303 ITGGVQPNIVR

-335 ARRTVTVLRSQGDFV
+335 VRRPVTVLRSQGDFV
-350 YINDGLLA
+350 YINDGLLE

-380 TEEVS
+380 TEGVS

>member
-1 MSIIRRIGLPIAII
+1 MIRRIGLPIAII

-21 AAALLKTGPS
+21 AAALLNTGPS

-47 TVQPADF
+47 TVQPSDF
-54 EFEATARGT
+54 EFEATARGV

-93 QEDDVLLRIDPL
+93 KEDDVLLRIDPL

-125 ATARKNYERQR
+125 ATARKNFERQR

-162 QREAKARLAIAE
+162 QREAKARLASAE
-174 RDLERTV
+174 RELERTV
-181 VKAPYDGRVRTE
+181 VRAPYDGRVRTE

-207 AKLYAIDA
+207 ARLYAIDA

-238 AWQKRPSVL
+238 AWEKRPSVS
-247 LSAEFAGAVHRWSGE
+247 LSAEFAGAVHRWTGE

-272 KTRMIQLVASVAD
+272 KTRMIQLVASVAE
-285 PYREGT
+285 PYRVDT

-298 LVDAV
+298 FVDAV
-303 ITGGVQPNIVK
+303 ITGGVQPNIVR

-326 YIVDSSDRL
+326 YIVDSSERL
-335 ARRTVTVLRSQGDFV
+335 VRRTVTVLRSQGDFV
-350 YINDGLLA
+350 YINEGLLK

>member
-1 MSIIRRIGLPIAII
+1 MLRRIGPPIAII

-21 AAALLKTGPS
+21 AAALLRTGPS
-31 ITPQAPV
+31 ISPQAPV
-38 AKPPLVRAL
+38 AKSPLVRAV

-68 ETDLIAEVSGR
+68 ETELIAEVSGR
-79 VVELSQSLVTGGFF
+79 VIELSQSLVTGGFF
-93 QEDDVLLRIDPL
+93 KEDDVLLRIDPL

-119 RAVSEL
+119 RATSEL
-125 ATARKNYERQR
+125 ATASKNYERQR

-150 DARNRLQIAEAA
+150 DARNRLQMAEAA
-162 QREAKARLAIAE
+162 QREARARLASAE

-207 AKLYAIDA
+207 ARLYAIDA

-238 AWQKRPSVL
+238 AWEKRPSVS
-247 LSAEFAGAVHRWSGE
+247 LSAEFAGAVHRWTGE

-285 PYREGT
+285 PYRAGT

-298 LVDAV
+298 FVDAV
-303 ITGGVQPNIVK
+303 ITGGVQPNIVR
-314 LPRVAMVSPSEV
+314 LPRGAMVSPSEV
-326 YIVDSSDRL
+326 YIVDSSERL
-335 ARRTVTVLRSQGDFV
+335 VRRTVNVLRSQGDFV
-350 YINDGLLA
+350 YINDGLLR

-380 TEEVS
+380 TEEVG

>member
-1 MSIIRRIGLPIAII
+1 
-15 VVGFGL
+15 
-21 AAALLKTGPS
+21 
-31 ITPQAPV
+31 
-38 AKPPLVRAL
+38 
-47 TVQPADF
+47 
-54 EFEATARGT
+54 
-63 VMPRS
+63 MPRS
-68 ETDLIAEVSGR
+68 ETELIAEVSGR
-79 VVELSQSLVTGGFF
+79 VIELSQSLVTGGFF
-93 QEDDVLLRIDPL
+93 KEDDVLLRIDPL

-119 RAVSEL
+119 RATSEL
-125 ATARKNYERQR
+125 ATASKNYERQR

-150 DARNRLQIAEAA
+150 DARNRLQMAEAA
-162 QREAKARLAIAE
+162 QREARARLASAE

-207 AKLYAIDA
+207 ARLYAIDA

-238 AWQKRPSVL
+238 AWEKRPSVS
-247 LSAEFAGAVHRWSGE
+247 LSAEFAGAVHRWTGE

-285 PYREGT
+285 PYRAGT

-298 LVDAV
+298 FVDAV
-303 ITGGVQPNIVK
+303 ITGGVQPNIVR
-314 LPRVAMVSPSEV
+314 LPRGAMVSPSEV
-326 YIVDSSDRL
+326 YIVDSSERL
-335 ARRTVTVLRSQGDFV
+335 VRRTVNVLRSEGDFV
-350 YINDGLLA
+350 YINDGLLR

-380 TEEVS
+380 TEEVG